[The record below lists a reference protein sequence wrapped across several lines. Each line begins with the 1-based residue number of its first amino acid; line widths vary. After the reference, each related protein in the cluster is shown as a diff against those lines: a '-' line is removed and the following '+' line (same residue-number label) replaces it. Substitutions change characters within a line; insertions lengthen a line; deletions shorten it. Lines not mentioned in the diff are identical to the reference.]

1 MARRNS
7 LACILLLLWPFYNVM
22 ASSAAVLELK
32 TGQKVEG
39 DYAGGSATE
48 IKLKVGSQILVFPV
62 QDVSRL
68 HFIAPAS
75 EGDFSGDSL
84 KALRILKSLQ
94 SVTKAG
100 VNLGEYSR
108 RVNDAAIEIDAFLDK
123 YKGAEQQGVLT
134 EVREVMKLYSLASRA
149 WSGAIARSWVS
160 VTDEDLQRC
169 HALREEFAIMY
180 PHPGGPGYLLT
191 ESARKLWSCADE
203 RLTKVEDLIKPK

>member
-7 LACILLLLWPFYNVM
+7 LACILFLILWLFYTVM

-75 EGDFSGDSL
+75 EGDFSGDCL
-84 KALRILKSLQ
+84 KALRVLKGLQ

-100 VNLGEYSR
+100 IALTDYAK
-108 RVNDAAIEIDAFLDK
+108 RVSDARVEIDDFIDR
-123 YKGAEQQGVLT
+123 YKGKEGGQMLT
-134 EVREVMKLYSLASRA
+134 QIGEAMDLYTLAFRIWSPGSQIATEEDFRRCPQLQHEKSATMKLSDGDMLYSQSSIPL
-149 WSGAIARSWVS
+149 V
-160 VTDEDLQRC
+160 
-169 HALREEFAIMY
+169 
-180 PHPGGPGYLLT
+180 
-191 ESARKLWSCADE
+191 WSCANE
-203 RLTKVEDLIKPK
+203 RVTRLAESMREK